1 MCILPIRCYTCG
13 KVIGNKWEPYQNM
26 LSKEMSPKDSLNLL
40 GLNKMCC
47 RRMIL
52 GHVELIDSLLKYSH
66 PSELKTTSECYV
78 LKE

>member
-13 KVIGNKWEPYQNM
+13 KTIANKWESYQNM
-26 LSKEMSPKDSLNLL
+26 LSEEVSTKDALDRL
-40 GLNKMCC
+40 GLKKICC

-52 GHVELIDSLLKYSH
+52 GHVDLINNLLKYSH
-66 PSELKTTSECYV
+66 PIESSSSSECYV